1 MSRRPQDRRTFLKT
15 MAAGAVASGSALAG
29 MLSAGQKVPGR
40 VVRDGMAYRR
50 LGRTDL
56 LVSEISLGSSPLPDP
71 DLLRAIVDRGVNYID
86 TSHNY
91 ENGNAE
97 RRIGR
102 LLKDVGRDKL
112 LVATKFHV
120 APRDTPET
128 IAASVHGSLRRL
140 DVATIDVLM
149 IHGAESAG
157 VLDDGRVLE
166 AYDRLKREGAYRF
179 RGLSCHAN
187 QDEVVRKAVSCGLY
201 DMVQVGYNVF
211 DIQEPDREV
220 ETYPDYL
227 AASGIG
233 ALVGLAHSRDVGVI
247 AMKTLKVGGRR
258 QDLGKYRTASA
269 SVYQAMLKWVLD
281 DVRVTSALTEILN
294 RGQMEEDLGAAGA
307 KLETEERIHA
317 RPLRPRERG
326 RLLPRLCP
334 VRPGLPV
341 RRGHGD
347 DPARP
352 RLCGK
357 LWEGRSGQ
365 ERLRLAEKRRD
376 GRGLP
381 RLRGLRKGLP
391 LRSGRAPPDQGS
403 RAAPGLTTPAS
414 PLRSARRSRSSG
426 RRSGRSGR
434 GRSGPVRASCRRR
447 LPSSCPNS
455 PGRAPSAG

>member
-29 MLSAGQKVPGR
+29 MLGAGRKVPGR
-40 VVRDGMAYRR
+40 IVRDGMAYRR
-50 LGRTDL
+50 LGRTDM

-128 IAASVHGSLRRL
+128 IASSVQGSLRRL

-166 AYDRLKREGAYRF
+166 AYERLKREGAYRF

-211 DIQEPDREV
+211 DIQEPEREV
-220 ETYPDYL
+220 QTYPDYL

-258 QDLGKYRTASA
+258 QDLGKYRTGSA
-269 SVYQAMLKWVLD
+269 SVYQAMLKWVLGD
-281 DVRVTSALTEILN
+281 PRVTSALTEILN

-307 KLETEERIHA
+307 KLEAEEMSTLARFVRENGTDFCHGCARCGRACPSGVATATILRALAYAESYGKADRARNVYASLKCGETAAACRDCGACERACPYGVAVRSRI
-317 RPLRPRERG
+317 REAG
-326 RLLPRLCP
+326 RLL
-334 VRPGLPV
+334 
-341 RRGHGD
+341 
-347 DPARP
+347 A
-352 RLCGK
+352 
-357 LWEGRSGQ
+357 
-365 ERLRLAEKRRD
+365 
-376 GRGLP
+376 
-381 RLRGLRKGLP
+381 
-391 LRSGRAPPDQGS
+391 
-403 RAAPGLTTPAS
+403 
-414 PLRSARRSRSSG
+414 
-426 RRSGRSGR
+426 
-434 GRSGPVRASCRRR
+434 
-447 LPSSCPNS
+447 
-455 PGRAPSAG
+455 